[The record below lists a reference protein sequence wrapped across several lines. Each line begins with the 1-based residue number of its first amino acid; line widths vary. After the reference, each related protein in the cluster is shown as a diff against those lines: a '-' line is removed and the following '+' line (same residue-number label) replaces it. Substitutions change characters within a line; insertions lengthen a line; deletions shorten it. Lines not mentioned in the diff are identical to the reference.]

1 MADMDLESV
10 RRAYSRWSRVYDL
23 AFGPGMRQARRRGI
37 SMLRLEPSARVLE
50 VGVGTGLSLPF
61 FPADTHVYGVDISR
75 AMLARARS
83 RAADPRRSL
92 LEGDVAHLPF
102 RDASFDGVLAPYVV
116 SAVPDPVAMLREIRR
131 VGKPG
136 ARIVLLNHFASE
148 HPLLAAV
155 ERAITPTTSKV
166 LGFHADFDV
175 SPLLREVGLEVGET
189 ERVPPF
195 GYWRA
200 LRVEEPGR

>member
-1 MADMDLESV
+1 MANMDLDTV

-37 SMLRLEPSARVLE
+37 SMLRLERS
-50 VGVGTGLSLPF
+50 
-61 FPADTHVYGVDISR
+61 
-75 AMLARARS
+75 ARARAS
-83 RAADPRRSL
+83 DPGRAL
-92 LEGDVAHLPF
+92 IEGDVAHLPF
-102 RDASFDGVLAPYVV
+102 GDRSFDGILAPYVV

-131 VGKPG
+131 VAKPG

-148 HPLLAAV
+148 HPLLAAI

-166 LGFHADFDV
+166 LGFHASFDV
-175 SPLLREVGLEVGET
+175 WPLLRQVGLEVGET

-200 LRVEEPGR
+200 LRVEEPA

>member
-1 MADMDLESV
+1 MANMDLDTV

-37 SMLRLEPSARVLE
+37 SMLGLERAARVLE
-50 VGVGTGLSLPF
+50 VGVGTGLSLPL
-61 FPADTHVYGVDISR
+61 FPPDTHVYGVDISR
-75 AMLARARS
+75 AMLARARG
-83 RAADPRRSL
+83 RAADPGRAL
-92 LEGDVAHLPF
+92 IEGDVAHLPF
-102 RDASFDGVLAPYVV
+102 RDGSFDGVLASYVV
-116 SAVPDPVAMLREIRR
+116 SAVPDPVAMLREVRR
-131 VGKPG
+131 VAKPG

-155 ERAITPTTSKV
+155 ERAITPTTSRV

-175 SPLLREVGLEVGET
+175 SPLLLEVGLEVGEM

-200 LRVEEPGR
+200 LRVEEPA